1 MATRK
6 SYLPDLRAMLCP
18 VMIAYISS
26 ITEAIPDF
34 TRTTSLN
41 HNTFRLETDRVVRSL
56 KKNLRDDIYDVF
68 ISSQFLRKFPKMKL
82 VKNLKVTSLQ
92 KCIIMMSGIDIEID
106 DICDFLQ
113 ASRESI
119 LSQRS
124 KVSEDIE
131 RIFGRKPSTN
141 K

>member
-131 RIFGRKPSTN
+131 RICGRKPWM
-141 K
+141 KK

>member
-113 ASRESI
+113 ASRES
-119 LSQRS
+119 
-124 KVSEDIE
+124 V
-131 RIFGRKPSTN
+131 RKPWM
-141 K
+141 KK

>member
-131 RIFGRKPSTN
+131 RIFGRKPWM
-141 K
+141 KK

>member
-1 MATRK
+1 
-6 SYLPDLRAMLCP
+6 MLCP

-26 ITEAIPDF
+26 ITGAIPDF

-131 RIFGRKPSTN
+131 RIFGRKPWM
-141 K
+141 KK